1 MCVHARAPPSP
12 RRRPHTTRPTHA
24 GTIFSSVVNLVNTV
38 VGAGVLSLPFAFNK
52 TGVVVGSAVLLMCY
66 FLMGLVR
73 AVTHRVAIKVGA
85 GRCLDSVSLSTRTP
99 RRGCIARSHVQI
111 SKRNRIARHSIDNR
125 TVTVP
130 LFRFSCWL
138 LLECQEQCGGKS
150 YRDIAKAAMGQ
161 RGILALQAAMILSTC
176 VCSWEMGG
184 MFFRVGGFPS
194 HVEREAKRF
203 RSISIGSP
211 PVCLP
216 HAGPRHV

>member
-1 MCVHARAPPSP
+1 MCVRACAPPTLSPPSP
-12 RRRPHTTRPTHA
+12 RRRPHTTRPTRA

-73 AVTHRVAIKVGA
+73 AVTHRVAMNVGA

-99 RRGCIARSHVQI
+99 RGGAS
-111 SKRNRIARHSIDNR
+111 RIQTCGSANEIESPATRLHSIDNR

-161 RGILALQAAMILSTC
+161 RGILTLQAAMILSTC

-184 MFFRVGGFPS
+184 MFFRVGCFPS
-194 HVEREAKRF
+194 HMRER
-203 RSISIGSP
+203 S
-211 PVCLP
+211 
-216 HAGPRHV
+216 